1 MIQIYRNNKP
11 FFAIEDVC
19 DGSKM
24 SRQLMDHHYIVL
36 KFSTEEPVYFE
47 IGDSVE
53 ITDFGLFVLTSAYFP
68 KYNETTDG
76 YDYELQMDAYYMSW
90 KNKICK
96 YRPKYGAN
104 ETSFKLTTSVSVHLN
119 VVLSNLKALNYKYH
133 NKDFSVDYTTYNKE
147 VFDTEKIFLVEYSSI
162 SIIEALNTI
171 CETLDCEWWVDGS
184 IIYLGYC
191 EMNGQTTFEQG
202 VNMLSMSQSESKS
215 SFITR
220 LYAFGSDKN
229 IPSGYF
235 SGADA
240 DVTTDGIATDYL
252 MLPNK
257 NVDEEGYYSK
267 DGYIENV
274 NVVKSDAQAVEGVV
288 KFEDEY
294 PKVSCSIS
302 AINTYE
308 STVDNKDGT
317 KTTATFWQVTSKDS
331 FVTNFETSWKKKG
344 LKLMIR
350 FESGTLT
357 GMEFEVNFKII
368 DKVNY
373 FEIIANDTYGRTL
386 PDSVLCPKIGDKF
399 YLYNW
404 DASKITETPL
414 ISDAQEALYVR
425 AKNYYKKSMVDNSN
439 FTCVLDSEKFFN
451 NGTYNYHPLGE
462 QVKLINPLFS
472 DTDKDGKHYRNSRI
486 IGIEIK
492 LDIPYDNPTY
502 IVGEKAAY
510 SRLGQLEEKVNSIT
524 VNGIQIGSENVNGG
538 GVYVIGMNDT
548 TPETDSN
555 VYSARR
561 TRNSFL
567 SKVRADTAMG
577 LINFAKGLVSK
588 ETASLHEGAQFGES
602 FADGQAGF
610 GGKIDGRG
618 VGYLESLTLRSF
630 LEAPE
635 YRFNRISI
643 KVGNEWRAPGGGVI
657 ERVEIDHDAEGNELQ
672 SGTAYLHLEDGEIG
686 KIAIDDICQG
696 IWHDQITLSNN
707 DADDYDDS
715 KGNFR
720 FAGFYTAYFRIDQ
733 VLSLNGGTNNAFHYT
748 LRAVNKDWSSTKH
761 PASMMH
767 FVSYGNFTD
776 KTRQSSRYSTLT
788 YERYLK
794 DVNDW
799 MFTEDNIAAQFGDLS
814 NLKVFGL
821 DMTGYSAYLNNIYM
835 SGTIQ
840 QFVKLGRKMHIDQS
854 LGGYMAPG
862 EVEKVTVS
870 ILDGYMQDHTE
881 EYTFMVERD
890 TGDTA
895 ADNVWN
901 AMPEHLNCGSSF
913 RIAFEDLHIN
923 PNHGGISTLFHVT
936 ADNGKKEERVSTSI
950 EY

>member
-1 MIQIYRNNKP
+1 MIQIYRNNQP
-11 FFAIEDVC
+11 FFALEDVC

-53 ITDFGLFVLTSAYFP
+53 IADFGLFVLTSAYFP

-96 YRPKYGAN
+96 YRPQYGAN

-147 VFDTEKIFLVEYSSI
+147 VFDTEKRFLVEYSSI

-257 NVDEEGYYSK
+257 DVDEEGYYSK

-274 NVVKSDAQAVEGVV
+274 NVVKSDSQAIEGVV

-294 PKVSCSIS
+294 PKVSCVVS
-302 AINTYE
+302 AIKTYE
-308 STVDNKDGT
+308 STVDNEDGT
-317 KTTATFWQVTSKDS
+317 KNTATFWQVTSNDS
-331 FVTNFETSWKKKG
+331 FATNFETSWIKKG
-344 LKLMIR
+344 LNLMIR
-350 FESGTLT
+350 FESGALT
-357 GMEFEVNFKII
+357 GMEFEVSFKII

-373 FEIIANDTYGRTL
+373 FEIVANDTYGRTL
-386 PDSVLCPKIGDKF
+386 PDSVMCPKISDKF

-404 DASKITETPL
+404 DASKITDTPL
-414 ISDAQEALYVR
+414 IPDAQEALYVR

-451 NGTYNYHPLGE
+451 HGTYNYHPLGE

-472 DTDKDGKHYRNSRI
+472 DTDKVGKHYRNSRI

-492 LDIPYDNPTY
+492 LDIPYDSPTY

-510 SRLGQLEEKVNSIT
+510 SRLGQLEDKVNSIT
-524 VNGIQIGSENVNGG
+524 VNGIQIGSENSNGG
-538 GVYVIGMNDT
+538 GVYIIGMNDT

-643 KVGNEWRAPGGGVI
+643 RVGNDWRAAGGGII
-657 ERVEIDHDAEGNELQ
+657 ENVEIEHDEEGNELQ
-672 SGTAYLHLEDGEIG
+672 RGTVYLHLEKGEIG
-686 KIAIDDICQG
+686 KIAVDDICQG
-696 IWHDQITLSNN
+696 IWHDHITLSNN
-707 DADDYDDS
+707 STDDYDDGI
-715 KGNFR
+715 GNFR
-720 FAGFYTAYFRIDQ
+720 FGGFFTAYFRI
-733 VLSLNGGTNNAFHYT
+733 VEVMSVNGGINNAFRYV
-748 LRAVNKDWSSTKH
+748 LRSDKHWKALHH

-767 FVSYGNFTD
+767 FVAYGNFSD

-799 MFTEDNIAAQFGDLS
+799 EFTENMIAAQFGDLY
-814 NLKVFGL
+814 NLSIFGL
-821 DMTGYSAYLNNIYM
+821 NMTGYSAYLNNIYM

-862 EVEKVTVS
+862 EVETVTVS
-870 ILDGYMQDHTE
+870 VLDGYMQDHTE
-881 EYTFMVERD
+881 EYTFMVERN

-895 ADNVWN
+895 ADDVWN
-901 AMPEHLNCGSSF
+901 AMPEHINCGSTFEIS
-913 RIAFEDLHIN
+913 FEDLHIN
-923 PNHGGISTLFHVT
+923 PNHGGISTLFYVT
-936 ADNGKKEERVSTSI
+936 ADNGKEGERVSTAI

>member
-1 MIQIYRNNKP
+1 MIQIYRNNQP

-53 ITDFGLFVLTSAYFP
+53 IADFGLFVLTSAYFP

-96 YRPKYGAN
+96 YRPQYGAN

-119 VVLSNLKALNYKYH
+119 VVLSNLKALNYKYQ

-147 VFDTEKIFLVEYSSI
+147 VFDTEKRFLVEYSSI
-162 SIIEALNTI
+162 SIIEVLNTI
-171 CETLDCEWWVDGS
+171 CETLDCEWWVDGP

-257 NVDEEGYYSK
+257 DVDEEGYYSK
-267 DGYIENV
+267 NGYIENV
-274 NVVKSDAQAVEGVV
+274 NVVKSDSQAIEGVV

-294 PKVSCSIS
+294 PKVSCAVS
-302 AINTYE
+302 AIKTYE
-308 STVDNKDGT
+308 STVDNEDGT
-317 KTTATFWQVTSKDS
+317 KKTATFWQVTSNDS
-331 FVTNFETSWKKKG
+331 FATNFEASWIKKG
-344 LKLMIR
+344 LNLMIR
-350 FESGTLT
+350 FESGALT

-373 FEIIANDTYGRTL
+373 FEIVANDTYGRTL
-386 PDSVLCPKIGDKF
+386 PDSVMCPKIGDKF

-451 NGTYNYHPLGE
+451 YGTYNYHPLGE

-472 DTDKDGKHYRNSRI
+472 DTDNDGKHYRNSRI

-492 LDIPYDNPTY
+492 LDIPYDSPTY

-510 SRLGQLEEKVNSIT
+510 SRLGQLEDKVNSIT

-538 GVYVIGMNDT
+538 GVYVIGLNDT

-561 TRNSFL
+561 TRNNFL

-577 LINFAKGLVSK
+577 LINFVKGLVSK
-588 ETASLHEGAQFGES
+588 EIASLHEGAQFGES

-643 KVGNEWRAPGGGVI
+643 RVGNDWRAAGGGII
-657 ERVEIDHDAEGNELQ
+657 ENVEIDHDEEGNELQ
-672 SGTAYLHLEDGEIG
+672 RGTVYLHLEDGEIG
-686 KIAIDDICQG
+686 KIAVDDICQG
-696 IWHDQITLSNN
+696 IWHDHMTLSNN
-707 DADDYDDS
+707 STDDYDDGI
-715 KGNFR
+715 GNFR
-720 FAGFYTAYFRIDQ
+720 FGGFFTAYFRI
-733 VLSLNGGTNNAFHYT
+733 VEVMSVNGGINNAFRYV
-748 LRAVNKDWSSTKH
+748 LRSDKHWKALHH

-767 FVSYGNFTD
+767 FVAYGNFTD

-799 MFTEDNIAAQFGDLS
+799 EFTEDNIAAQFGDLS
-814 NLKVFGL
+814 NLSIFGL
-821 DMTGYSAYLNNIYM
+821 NMTGYSAYLNNIYM

-854 LGGYMAPG
+854 LGGFMAPG
-862 EVEKVTVS
+862 EIETVTVS

-895 ADNVWN
+895 ADDVWN
-901 AMPEHLNCGSSF
+901 AMPEHINCGASF
-913 RIAFEDLHIN
+913 KIAFEDLHIN

-936 ADNGKKEERVSTSI
+936 ADNGKEEERVSTAI

>member
-1 MIQIYRNNKP
+1 MIQIYRNNQP
-11 FFAIEDVC
+11 FFALEDVC

-24 SRQLMDHHYIVL
+24 SRQLMDHHYIIL
-36 KFSTEEPVYFE
+36 KFSTEESVYFE

-53 ITDFGLFVLTSAYFP
+53 IADFGLFVLTSAYFP

-96 YRPKYGAN
+96 YRPQYGAN

-133 NKDFSVDYTTYNKE
+133 NKDFSVDYTTYNKD
-147 VFDTEKIFLVEYSSI
+147 VFDTEKRFLVEYSSI

-235 SGADA
+235 SGADV

-257 NVDEEGYYSK
+257 DVDEEGYYSK

-274 NVVKSDAQAVEGVV
+274 NVVKSDSQAIEGVV
-288 KFEDEY
+288 KFDDEY
-294 PKVSCSIS
+294 PKVSCTVS
-302 AINTYE
+302 AIKTYE
-308 STVDNKDGT
+308 STVDNEDGT
-317 KTTATFWQVTSKDS
+317 KNTATFWQVKSNDS
-331 FVTNFETSWKKKG
+331 FATNFETSWKKKE
-344 LKLMIR
+344 LNLMIR
-350 FESGTLT
+350 FESGALT
-357 GMEFEVNFKII
+357 GMEFEVSFKII

-373 FEIIANDTYGRTL
+373 FEIVANDTYGRTL
-386 PDSVLCPKIGDKF
+386 PDSVMCPKISDKF

-414 ISDAQEALYVR
+414 ISDAQEALYAR

-472 DTDKDGKHYRNSRI
+472 DTDKNGKHYRNSRI

-492 LDIPYDNPTY
+492 LDIPYDSPTY

-510 SRLGQLEEKVNSIT
+510 SRLGQLEDKVNSIT
-524 VNGIQIGSENVNGG
+524 VNGIQIGGENANGG

-630 LEAPE
+630 MEAPE

-643 KVGNEWRAPGGGVI
+643 RVGNDWRAAGGGII
-657 ERVEIDHDAEGNELQ
+657 ESVEIDHNNEGNELQ
-672 SGTAYLHLEDGEIG
+672 RGTVYLHLEEGEIG
-686 KIAIDDICQG
+686 KIAVDDICQG
-696 IWHDQITLSNN
+696 IWHDHITLSNN
-707 DADDYDDS
+707 STDDYDDGI
-715 KGNFR
+715 GNFR
-720 FAGFYTAYFRIDQ
+720 FGGFFTAYFRI
-733 VLSLNGGTNNAFHYT
+733 VEVMSVNGGINNAFRYV
-748 LRAVNKDWSSTKH
+748 LRSDKHWKALHH

-767 FVSYGNFTD
+767 FVAYGNFSD

-799 MFTEDNIAAQFGDLS
+799 EFTENMIAAQFGDLS
-814 NLKVFGL
+814 NLSIFGL
-821 DMTGYSAYLNNIYM
+821 NMTGYSAYLNNIYM

-840 QFVKLGRKMHIDQS
+840 QFINLGRKMHIDQS

-862 EVEKVTVS
+862 EVETVTVS
-870 ILDGYMQDHTE
+870 VLDGYMQDHTE
-881 EYTFMVERD
+881 EYSFMVERN

-895 ADNVWN
+895 ADDVWN
-901 AMPEHLNCGSSF
+901 AMPEHINCGSTFEIS
-913 RIAFEDLHIN
+913 FEDLHIN
-923 PNHGGISTLFHVT
+923 PNHGGISTLFYVT
-936 ADNGKKEERVSTSI
+936 ADNGKEGERVSTAI

>member
-1 MIQIYRNNKP
+1 MIQIYRNNQP
-11 FFAIEDVC
+11 FFALEDVC

-53 ITDFGLFVLTSAYFP
+53 IADFGLFVLTSAYFP

-96 YRPKYGAN
+96 YRPQYGAN

-147 VFDTEKIFLVEYSSI
+147 VFDTEKRFLVEYSSI

-171 CETLDCEWWVDGS
+171 CETLDCEWWVDGP

-252 MLPNK
+252 MLQNK
-257 NVDEEGYYSK
+257 DVDEEGYYSK

-274 NVVKSDAQAVEGVV
+274 NVVKSDSQAIEGVV

-294 PKVSCSIS
+294 PKVSCAVS
-302 AINTYE
+302 AIKTYE
-308 STVDNKDGT
+308 STVDNEDGT
-317 KTTATFWQVTSKDS
+317 KKTATFWQVTSNDS
-331 FVTNFETSWKKKG
+331 FTTNFETSWIKKG
-344 LKLMIR
+344 LNLMIR
-350 FESGTLT
+350 FESGALT

-373 FEIIANDTYGRTL
+373 FEIVANDTYGRTL
-386 PDSVLCPKIGDKF
+386 PDSVMCPKIGDKF

-414 ISDAQEALYVR
+414 IPEAQEALYVR

-492 LDIPYDNPTY
+492 LDIPYDSPTY

-510 SRLGQLEEKVNSIT
+510 SRLGQLEDKVNSIT

-577 LINFAKGLVSK
+577 LINFVKGLVSK
-588 ETASLHEGAQFGES
+588 EIASLHEGAQFGES

-630 LEAPE
+630 MEAPE

-643 KVGNEWRAPGGGVI
+643 RVGNDWRAAGGGII
-657 ERVEIDHDAEGNELQ
+657 ENVEIDHDEEGNELQ
-672 SGTAYLHLEDGEIG
+672 RGTVYLHLEDGEIG
-686 KIAIDDICQG
+686 KIAVDDICQG
-696 IWHDQITLSNN
+696 IWHDHITLSNN
-707 DADDYDDS
+707 STDDYDDGI
-715 KGNFR
+715 GNFR
-720 FAGFYTAYFRIDQ
+720 FGGFFTAYFRIVEVMSVD
-733 VLSLNGGTNNAFHYT
+733 GGINNAFRYV
-748 LRAVNKDWSSTKH
+748 LRSDKHWKALHH

-767 FVSYGNFTD
+767 FVAYGNFTD

-799 MFTEDNIAAQFGDLS
+799 EFTENMIAAQFGDLS
-814 NLKVFGL
+814 NLSIFGL
-821 DMTGYSAYLNNIYM
+821 NMKGYSAYLNNIYM

-840 QFVKLGRKMHIDQS
+840 QFVKWPLRMEIENS
-854 LGGYMAPG
+854 
-862 EVEKVTVS
+862 
-870 ILDGYMQDHTE
+870 LDGFLAWGETCTLTCKIMKGWEEKTE
-881 EYTFMVERD
+881 DVKEWSVER
-890 TGDTA
+890 TSGDGA
-895 ADNVWN
+895 SDKAWALKDKVKNF
-901 AMPEHLNCGSSF
+901 EGSIDISHSS
-913 RIAFEDLHIN
+913 EENDL
-923 PNHGGISTLFHVT
+923 GEEISTLFTFRAVMK
-936 ADNGKKEERVSTSI
+936 GGEEVGATVEI
-950 EY
+950 

>member
-1 MIQIYRNNKP
+1 MIQIYRNNQP
-11 FFAIEDVC
+11 FFALEDVC

-24 SRQLMDHHYIVL
+24 SRQLMDHHYIIL

-53 ITDFGLFVLTSAYFP
+53 IADFGLFALTSAYFP

-96 YRPKYGAN
+96 YRPQYGAN

-147 VFDTEKIFLVEYSSI
+147 VFDTEKRFLVEYSSI

-257 NVDEEGYYSK
+257 DVDEEGYYSK

-274 NVVKSDAQAVEGVV
+274 NVVKSDAQAIEGVV
-288 KFEDEY
+288 KFDDEY
-294 PKVSCSIS
+294 PKVSCAVS
-302 AINTYE
+302 AIKTYE
-308 STVDNKDGT
+308 STVDNEDGT
-317 KTTATFWQVTSKDS
+317 KKTATFWQVTSNDS
-331 FVTNFETSWKKKG
+331 FATNFETSWIKKG
-344 LKLMIR
+344 LNLMIR
-350 FESGTLT
+350 FESGALT

-373 FEIIANDTYGRTL
+373 FEIVANDTYGRTL
-386 PDSVLCPKIGDKF
+386 PDSVMCPKIGDKF

-451 NGTYNYHPLGE
+451 HGTYNYHPLGE

-492 LDIPYDNPTY
+492 LDIPYDSPTY

-510 SRLGQLEEKVNSIT
+510 SRLGQLEDKVKSIT

-577 LINFAKGLVSK
+577 LINFVKGLVSK
-588 ETASLHEGAQFGES
+588 EIASLHEGAQFGES

-618 VGYLESLTLRSF
+618 VGFLESLTLRSF
-630 LEAPE
+630 MEAPE

-643 KVGNEWRAPGGGVI
+643 RVGNDWRAPGGGI
-657 ERVEIDHDAEGNELQ
+657 IDRVEIDHDRDGNELR

-696 IWHDQITLSNN
+696 IWHDHITLSNN
-707 DADDYDDS
+707 STDDYDDS

-720 FAGFYTAYFRIDQ
+720 FGGFFTAYFRIDQ
-733 VLSLNGGTNNAFHYT
+733 VFSVDGGTNNAFHYT
-748 LRAVNKDWSSTKH
+748 LRGIDKYWSLSKH

-767 FVSYGNFTD
+767 FVAYGNFTD

-814 NLKVFGL
+814 NLSIFGL
-821 DMTGYSAYLNNIYM
+821 NMTGYSAYLNNIYM

-862 EVEKVTVS
+862 EIETVTVS
-870 ILDGYMQDHTE
+870 VLDGYMQDHTE

-895 ADNVWN
+895 ADDVWN
-901 AMPEHLNCGSSF
+901 AMPEHINCGASF
-913 RIAFEDLHIN
+913 KIAFEDLHIN

-936 ADNGKKEERVSTSI
+936 ADNGKEEEKVSTAI